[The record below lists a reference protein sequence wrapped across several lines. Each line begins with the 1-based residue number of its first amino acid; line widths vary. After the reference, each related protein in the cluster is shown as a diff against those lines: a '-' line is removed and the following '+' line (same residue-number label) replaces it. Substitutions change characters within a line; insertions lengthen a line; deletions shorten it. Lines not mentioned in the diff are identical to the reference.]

1 MVYTIRETEIFMP
14 DQTRRND
21 DGAPVTDDELGRQ
34 SLEGSGFEEELPDD
48 TVNPIEMEREELTHA

>member
-1 MVYTIRETEIFMP
+1 MP